1 MPSVLAFAF
10 AALALPATWVH
21 YENPRFG
28 YEISFPPN
36 FVEQGPAPTN
46 GDGLV
51 FVTTDGTQLLR
62 VYGGNIIEGDFK
74 AALGRAMDAAT
85 DAGWDL
91 SYKRVSGTWASYS
104 GTRSDM
110 ILYARAIALCGGT
123 QYASFE
129 IEYPYADLEPMNL
142 TIEMLVASLKA
153 TGNGIDC

>member
-1 MPSVLAFAF
+1 MPSILAFVF

-28 YEISFPPN
+28 YEISVPPT
-36 FVEQGPAPTN
+36 FEPGEESAN

-51 FVTTDGTQLLR
+51 LVTTDGTQLLR

-74 AALGRAMDAAT
+74 AALGRAMEAAT

-104 GTRSDM
+104 GTRRDM
-110 ILYARAIALCGGT
+110 ILYARAISLCGGT

-142 TIEMLVASLKA
+142 TIEMLIASLKP
-153 TGNGIDC
+153 TGNAIDC

>member
-1 MPSVLAFAF
+1 MPALLAFFF
-10 AALALPATWVH
+10 AAMALPATWVH
-21 YENPRFG
+21 YENARFG
-28 YEISFPPN
+28 YEISFPPD
-36 FVEQGPAPTN
+36 FVQQGPAPTN

-91 SYKRVSGTWASYS
+91 SYRRVSGTWASFS
-104 GTRSDM
+104 GTRDNM
-110 ILYARAIALCGGT
+110 VLYARAISLCEGR

-129 IEYPYADLEPMNL
+129 IKYPHADLESMHL
-142 TIEMLVASLKA
+142 TIEMLVASLNR
-153 TGNGIDC
+153 TGPGIDC